1 MKTGDKLI
9 CKKDILNV
17 FGWKLC
23 FCGNIYI
30 ILDIDDDYIVINH
43 NLYGNEYG
51 EFTIDEI
58 RENFW
63 SEKELRKEKLKKLNY
78 EEKEVI

>member
-1 MKTGDKLI
+1 MKKGDKLI
-9 CKKDILNV
+9 CKKDLLNV
-17 FGWKLC
+17 FGWKVC
-23 FCGNIYI
+23 HGGTIYT
-30 ILDIDDDYIVINH
+30 ILYILNDRYF
-43 NLYGNEYG
+43 LYGNEYG

-63 SEKELRKEKLKKLNY
+63 TEKELRKEKLEKLNY

>member
-1 MKTGDKLI
+1 MKKGDKLI
-9 CKKDILNV
+9 CKKDLLNV
-17 FGWKLC
+17 FGWKVC
-23 FCGNIYI
+23 HGGTIYT
-30 ILDIDDDYIVINH
+30 ILGIDGDFIVINH

-63 SEKELRKEKLKKLNY
+63 TEKELRKEKLEKLNY